1 MQRSCEVQDVLNCSA
16 HDLRI
21 TPHQNV
27 DVVDQQADARDAYD
41 RDQDVHV
48 TAPSENHGWHPSPS
62 AWDLRITPHQN
73 VDVVDQQADARDAY
87 DRDQDV
93 HVTAPSENHG
103 WHPSPSAW

>member
-1 MQRSCEVQDVLNCSA
+1 MLAVHDTGHEPTEWDGQNDEHSEVQDVLNCSA

-62 AWDLRITPHQN
+62 AWEQ
-73 VDVVDQQADARDAY
+73 
-87 DRDQDV
+87 
-93 HVTAPSENHG
+93 
-103 WHPSPSAW
+103 